1 MKNTSITAA
10 ISRFLLRA
18 TALCVGLTFG
28 FFILFAI
35 TNGGFAMAAMPF
47 SRFLFI
53 FLFSVAVIAAL
64 PLLKLS
70 LPKGVCVLLH
80 YLATLLSLFLLFTG
94 VGALSFKRT
103 SGIIAFFIFFSLLYA
118 IVCGI
123 VALLSRGK
131 KKAKKEKEEPKYEKM
146 F

>member
-1 MKNTSITAA
+1 MKNTSLMAA
-10 ISRFLLRA
+10 VSRFLMRA
-18 TALCVGLTFG
+18 TALCVTLTFS
-28 FFILFAI
+28 FFVAFAI
-35 TNGGFAMAAMPF
+35 INGGFALAAMPF

-53 FLFSVAVIAAL
+53 FLFSLAVIAAL
-64 PLLKLS
+64 PLLKLP
-70 LPKGVCVLLH
+70 LPYGTRALLH
-80 YLATLLSLFLLFTG
+80 YLATILSLFLLFTG

-118 IVCGI
+118 IVFGL
-123 VALLSRGK
+123 VALLTRRK